1 MAARGAPHLAVCI
14 GQAHAQTQALLPVF
28 VQPGTFY
35 LRVEL
40 SEPRGIGHVHA
51 QPRFLRSGVRAGDI
65 TVEGIRHGSFRILGQ
80 ALAGGKGP
88 KTRMPHAVQHHRRPR
103 QAVVHLLA
111 RQIITRANASE
122 QLLSDVPLHL
132 LLHTRR
138 DFHLRQLTK
147 QHQIDD
153 VSQIKDLAQFRLRLW
168 AKSLD
173 CVISQR
179 TAQAADEIRGH
190 AHAIASCVQF
200 GRIQIAIQCH
210 ECSFLPLIG
219 DSNFGHAWD

>member
-1 MAARGAPHLAVCI
+1 M
-14 GQAHAQTQALLPVF
+14 
-28 VQPGTFY
+28 
-35 LRVEL
+35 
-40 SEPRGIGHVHA
+40 S
-51 QPRFLRSGVRAGDI
+51 
-65 TVEGIRHGSFRILGQ
+65 
-80 ALAGGKGP
+80 
-88 KTRMPHAVQHHRRPR
+88 HAVQHHRRPR

-111 RQIITRANASE
+111 RQIITRADAPQ

-132 LLHTRR
+132 LFHSRR
-138 DFHLRQLTK
+138 DLHLRQLAK

-153 VSQIKDLAQFRLRLW
+153 VPQVKDLAQLRLRLR

-179 TAQAADEIRGH
+179 TAQTADEIRGH
-190 AHAIASCVQF
+190 AYPVTGRVQF